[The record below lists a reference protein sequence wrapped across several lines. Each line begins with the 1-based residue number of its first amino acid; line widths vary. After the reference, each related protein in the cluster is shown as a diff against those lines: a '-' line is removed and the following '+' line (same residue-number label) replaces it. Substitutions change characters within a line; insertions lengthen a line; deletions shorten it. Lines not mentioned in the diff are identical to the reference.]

1 MASRELSYNLYV
13 DWAGDNSYSFNE
25 SNYLLSASGNDE
37 MSNPNESVYSG
48 NGYASEASFTLFN
61 KGFRFSP
68 SGSPVLASG
77 GIKEHIQN
85 GKFYGKKVRF
95 YVVIDGD
102 SELVF
107 QGGIKEITENP
118 RTTSN
123 PGTVTLSCNSED
135 AFIINQ
141 KLNTPNSDTKSY
153 FETGKDEGELI
164 ARTLT
169 LAGLADGVHFISQS
183 YGGGGTPTIDRG
195 MFTIPWYWLD
205 SESPVED
212 CWKLAAACCG
222 RFYYNTEDGKYY
234 YKNAQFLGFAPSSI
248 VQETLSESN
257 CDRVTPIYKDKE
269 LYKSVKVTIRPRQ
282 IGQKTVMWEPDEV
295 IRILPGETINLSA
308 KLNAPVYEYTELK
321 LKVTNTGGFDI
332 TDDMSIASPTY
343 FTQSVDFQITNNGAY
358 HGFIRQFQLIGRPLE
373 GGETSFYER
382 ESSDTTYW
390 SGRQGKE
397 RKISENP
404 YLQTL
409 AQGEAIANMLAQR
422 QGYFNEEFSVEGY
435 RGINILRVA
444 WRVRLINSSISLDKE
459 AIVTSVNWKLDAS
472 GFSQDLKGIAGSNL
486 YQYTPGDYFIIG
498 THSGSSSKRYFY

>member
-1 MASRELSYNLYV
+1 MPSRELNYHLYV
-13 DWAGDNSYSFNE
+13 DWAGDGSFSFNE
-25 SNYLLSASGNDE
+25 SNYLSNASGNDE

-48 NGYASEASFTLFN
+48 NGYASEATFTLIN
-61 KGFRFSP
+61 SGFRFSP

-85 GKFYGKKVRF
+85 GKFYGKRVRF

-102 SELVF
+102 SELIF
-107 QGGIKEITENP
+107 QGGIKELEENP
-118 RTTSN
+118 RNTRVA
-123 PGTVTLSCNSED
+123 GTVTLTCTSED

-141 KLNTPNSDTKSY
+141 KLSTPNSDTKSF

-169 LAGLADGVHFISQS
+169 LAGLSDGVHFISQS
-183 YGGGGTPTIDRG
+183 YGSGTPTIDRG
-195 MFTIPWYWLD
+195 LFTIPWYWLD
-205 SESPVED
+205 SESPIED

-248 VQETLSESN
+248 VQETLSEAN
-257 CDRVTPIYKDKE
+257 CDRVMPIYKDKE
-269 LYKSVKVTIRPRQ
+269 LYKSVRVTIRPRQ
-282 IGQKTVMWEPDEV
+282 IGQRTVLWEPDEV
-295 IRILPGETINLSA
+295 LRILPGETLSLSA
-308 KLNAPVYEYTELK
+308 KLNAPVYEYSDLK
-321 LKVTNTGGFDI
+321 VRVTNTGGFDI
-332 TDDMSIASPTY
+332 TSDMSIPSPTY
-343 FTQSVDFQITNNGAY
+343 FTQSVDFTITNTGPY

-373 GGETSFYER
+373 GGETSFYEQD
-382 ESSDTTYW
+382 SLDTTYW

-409 AQGEAIANMLAQR
+409 AQGEAVANMLAQR
-422 QGYFNEEFSVEGY
+422 QGYFNEEFKVEGY
-435 RGINILRVA
+435 RGVNILRVA
-444 WRVRLINSSISLDKE
+444 WRVRIVNSSISLDKE
-459 AIVTSVNWKLDAS
+459 AIITSTTWKFDGK
-472 GFSQDLKGIAGSNL
+472 GFTQDVSGIAGSNL

-498 THSGSSSKRYFY
+498 THTSNNSKRYFY